1 MPLVTTKE
9 MFRAACTGGYAI
21 GAFNFNNMHTL
32 QAIVQA
38 CWEESSPVIL
48 QVSQDVL
55 DHLPYHRALVQAA
68 SQQYPDLPMA
78 WHLDH
83 GSSFELCKACIDSG
97 YTSVMI
103 DASSRPFEENVA
115 ITRRVVEYAHDH
127 GVVVEA
133 ELGALAGVEDD
144 VNVSAADARYTRP
157 EEVAE
162 FVQRTGCDSLAIAIG
177 TSHGAYKFA
186 PGTQPRLRLDILAE
200 IMTAAP
206 GVPMVLHGASGVPQV
221 YVEDINAFGGRMPG
235 AVGIPDDQLRQAAQ
249 MAVCKI
255 NVASDLRIAATAAV
269 RRFLAENPAQF
280 DPRAY
285 ENIARASMKQ
295 LVRQKIRNVMGSAGK
310 AEEVFCE

>member
-1 MPLVTTKE
+1 MPLVSTRQLFQK
-9 MFRAACTGGYAI
+9 AYDGGYAI

-55 DHLPYHRALVQAA
+55 DHLPYHKALVEAA
-68 SQQYPDLPMA
+68 LQQFPELPVA

-83 GSSFELCKACIDSG
+83 GSSFEICKACIDQG
-97 YTSVMI
+97 YSSVMI
-103 DASSRPFEENVA
+103 DASSRPLEENIA
-115 ITRRVVEYAHDH
+115 ITRRVVEYAHDR
-127 GVVVEA
+127 GVTVEA

-162 FVQRTGCDSLAIAIG
+162 FVHRTGCDSLAVAIG

-186 PGTQPRLRLDILAE
+186 PGTQPKLRLDILE
-200 IMTAAP
+200 KIMEAAP
-206 GVPMVLHGASGVPQV
+206 GVPMVLHGASGVPQE
-221 YVEDINAFGGRMPG
+221 YIEDINAFGGRMPG
-235 AVGIPDDQLRQAAQ
+235 AVGIPDDQLRQASA

-269 RRFLAENPAQF
+269 RRFLAENPETF

-285 ENIARASMKQ
+285 ENVARDSMKQ
-295 LVRQKIRNVMGSAGK
+295 LVRHKLRHVMGSAGK
-310 AEEVFCE
+310 AKDALL

>member
-1 MPLVTTKE
+1 MPLVTTGQ
-9 MFRAACTGGYAI
+9 MFRKAYAGGYAI

-32 QAIVQA
+32 QAIVEA
-38 CWEESSPVIL
+38 CREESSPVIL

-55 DHLPYHRALVQAA
+55 ENLPYHRALVQAA
-68 SQQYPDLPMA
+68 SQQYPEIPMA

-83 GSSFELCKACIDSG
+83 GSSFEICKACIDNG

-103 DASSRPFEENVA
+103 DASSRPFEENIA
-115 ITRRVVEYAHDH
+115 ITHRVVEYAHDR
-127 GVVVEA
+127 GVTVEA
-133 ELGALAGVEDD
+133 ELGALAGVEDE

-162 FVQRTGCDSLAIAIG
+162 FVRRTGCDSLAVAIG

-200 IMTAAP
+200 IMNAAP
-206 GVPMVLHGASGVPQV
+206 GVPMVLHGASGVPQA

-235 AVGIPDDQLRQAAQ
+235 AVGIPDAELRRAAQ

-255 NVASDLRIAATAAV
+255 NVASDLRIASTAAI
-269 RRFLAENPAQF
+269 RRFLTENPETF

-285 ENIARASMKQ
+285 ENIAKAGMKQ
-295 LVRQKIRNVMGSAGK
+295 LVRQKLCNVMGSAGK
-310 AEEVFCE
+310 AEEVSE